1 MVLEKIAGGAL
12 IFVGLA
18 FVFVFPSGAKWQP
31 KQFTTL
37 GILIGIFL
45 ILLGIYFVT
54 S

>member
-1 MVLEKIAGGAL
+1 MVLGKITGGVL

-18 FVFVFPSGAKWQP
+18 FVFVFPSGQKWQP

-45 ILLGIYFVT
+45 ILLGIYMVT
-54 S
+54 A